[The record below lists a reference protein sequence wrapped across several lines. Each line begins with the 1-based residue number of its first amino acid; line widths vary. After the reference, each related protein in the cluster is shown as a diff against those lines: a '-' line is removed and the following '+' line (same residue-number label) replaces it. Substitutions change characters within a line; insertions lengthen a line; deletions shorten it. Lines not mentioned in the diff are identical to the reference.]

1 MANLAA
7 PHDGYRRATQRFTM
21 VRRDLCDALPDGSLD
36 DHELRVCLALSRHVD
51 PWTETWT
58 GTLASSRA
66 CGWSKSRSTLL
77 RTLRTLMEKDG
88 SSTTWERQPSS
99 MSTPR
104 MIRGG
109 VVCSSVVPETVS
121 STAPTKALRCPSV
134 STSTVREPS
143 ATSFSRPSCTN
154 GGADGRPDQPGQYL
168 GPDGRGYTSGPR

>member
-77 RTLRTLMEKDG
+77 RTLRTLMEKGWIEYDVGATAIVDVDTEDDPGRRRLLERGAGDG
-88 SSTTWERQPSS
+88 
-99 MSTPR
+99 
-104 MIRGG
+104 
-109 VVCSSVVPETVS
+109 
-121 STAPTKALRCPSV
+121 
-134 STSTVREPS
+134 
-143 ATSFSRPSCTN
+143 
-154 GGADGRPDQPGQYL
+154 
-168 GPDGRGYTSGPR
+168 